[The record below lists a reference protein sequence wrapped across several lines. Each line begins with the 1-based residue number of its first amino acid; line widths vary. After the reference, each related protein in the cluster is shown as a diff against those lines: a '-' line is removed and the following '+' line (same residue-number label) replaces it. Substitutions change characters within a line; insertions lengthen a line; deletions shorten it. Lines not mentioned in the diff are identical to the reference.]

1 MSAKHTPGPWALAQ
15 YAKGFCLPIPVKEHK
30 TIAVFSVGPSHGD
43 IAYMQHGLWG
53 DDQALANARLIAA
66 APAMLEALIDC
77 QEALRRANAYG
88 ELKVINA
95 AIARATGTQ
104 KHDRLSQHQND
115 DERRRRCL

>member
-1 MSAKHTPGPWALAQ
+1 MKHTPGPWALAQ

-66 APAMLEALIDC
+66 APELLEALQGMLVEKPID
-77 QEALRRANAYG
+77 EILVYAKTAKEKAR
-88 ELKVINA
+88 V

-104 KHDRLSQHQND
+104 V
-115 DERRRRCL
+115 